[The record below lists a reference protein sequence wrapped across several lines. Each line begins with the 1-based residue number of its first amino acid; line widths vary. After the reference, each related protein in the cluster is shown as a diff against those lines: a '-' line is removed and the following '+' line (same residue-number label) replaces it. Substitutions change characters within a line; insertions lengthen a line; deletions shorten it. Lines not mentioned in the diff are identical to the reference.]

1 MVDDDSYPSPAFSAY
16 GGGAGSAQRSRG
28 LSSLD
33 GADTPMD
40 ALAHSTAFSVAS
52 STFRPPQPGDGD
64 GSTVQHALGGSMDAA
79 ASDEEEEAGLR
90 DPGVE
95 TTVTL
100 VGDVRDR
107 PVFVV
112 DDICDRPASWIAA
125 AETVVRRGGATKVF
139 CMATHGVF
147 TEDALAE
154 LVACESVDRVVVTSS
169 FPIEARHEKL
179 VVLDVAPLLSEAI
192 RRFHHGE
199 NIGQLYS
206 LFAD

>member
-1 MVDDDSYPSPAFSAY
+1 MIDDDSNASPAFSAY
-16 GGGAGSAQRSRG
+16 GGASVILQRTRG

-33 GADTPMD
+33 EADAPTD
-40 ALAHSTAFSVAS
+40 GLAHSTTFSVAS
-52 STFRPPQPGDGD
+52 STFRAQPDGVS
-64 GSTVQHALGGSMDAA
+64 GEAPHALGGTMDAA

-147 TEDALAE
+147 TMDALAE
-154 LVACESVDRVVVTSS
+154 LLACDSIDRVVVTSS
-169 FPIEARHEKL
+169 FPIQARHEKL

>member
-1 MVDDDSYPSPAFSAY
+1 MIDEESYPSPAFSAY
-16 GGGAGSAQRSRG
+16 GGASGILMRSRG
-28 LSSLD
+28 FSSLD
-33 GADTPMD
+33 DADTPVD
-40 ALAHSTAFSVAS
+40 VLTHSTFSVAS
-52 STFRPPQPGDGD
+52 SSFRQPGGTDAD
-64 GSTVQHALGGSMDAA
+64 TSKVQHALGGSMDAA

-90 DPGVE
+90 DPCVE

-154 LVACESVDRVVVTSS
+154 LVACESIDRVVVTSS
-169 FPIEARHEKL
+169 FPIEAHHEKL

-199 NIGQLYS
+199 NIGQMYS